1 MVELLA
7 KLFLKEK
14 AEEDSPEI
22 RQKYGVLC
30 GLAGIIFN
38 VSLALGKFIAGLL
51 SGSVAIMADAANN
64 LSDAGS
70 SLIVLFG
77 FKLAGQ
83 KPDPDH
89 PFGHGRVEYIS
100 GLLVSVLIIYMAIEL
115 LKSSVDAII
124 HPGEIVFEPVILV
137 ILLVSILVKFYMF
150 CYNRKFGRK
159 IHSEAMLATSLDSL
173 SDMGA
178 TAVVLISMLVSH
190 YTSLQI
196 DGICGV

>member
-70 SLIVLFG
+70 SLIVLF
-77 FKLAGQ
+77 
-83 KPDPDH
+83 
-89 PFGHGRVEYIS
+89 
-100 GLLVSVLIIYMAIEL
+100 
-115 LKSSVDAII
+115 
-124 HPGEIVFEPVILV
+124 
-137 ILLVSILVKFYMF
+137 
-150 CYNRKFGRK
+150 
-159 IHSEAMLATSLDSL
+159 
-173 SDMGA
+173 
-178 TAVVLISMLVSH
+178 
-190 YTSLQI
+190 
-196 DGICGV
+196 

>member
-7 KLFLKEK
+7 KIFLKEK
-14 AEEDSPEI
+14 ADDDSAEM

-38 VSLALGKFIAGLL
+38 VLLALGKFVAGLL

-115 LKSSVDAII
+115 LKSSVDAIV

-150 CYNRKFGRK
+150 CYNRKFGRGCK
-159 IHSEAMLATSLDSL
+159 D
-173 SDMGA
+173 
-178 TAVVLISMLVSH
+178 
-190 YTSLQI
+190 
-196 DGICGV
+196 